1 MVNWRERYHK
11 NFSIGI
17 AISLAVHLTLVLILL
32 IFPLQIDEPT
42 YYYYDSTYIVKLT
55 TTNIGKVDIGG
66 GGGSSGDGTEGAGKD
81 YSSPKTLAGI
91 PVPVSESTD
100 IEFGKVTNLVDPKDS
115 LLTSGGSGIG
125 SGSGGGIGGGKG
137 SGIGDGSGSGSGYLT
152 LPFVPR
158 QILEVVPQNV
168 EGVKGT
174 IILILKIGTDG
185 LVKEDK
191 IIYNTTNN
199 AECLKN
205 TIDAAY
211 KSRWEQIKMEGKQ
224 IQYWIEKTYKFN

>member
-1 MVNWRERYHK
+1 MGNWREKYRN
-11 NFSIGI
+11 NFTIGI
-17 AISLAVHLTLVLILL
+17 AISTAAHLLLFLILFL
-32 IFPLQIDEPT
+32 FPPTIPESTLQYFDN
-42 YYYYDSTYIVKLT
+42 SYIMKLT
-55 TTNIGKVDIGG
+55 SVNIGKVNIG
-66 GGGSSGDGTEGAGKD
+66 GGGSSGDGTEGTGKD
-81 YSSPKTLAGI
+81 FSSTKTLSGI

-100 IEFGKVTNLVDPKDS
+100 IEFGKETNQIDPKDS
-115 LLTSGGSGIG
+115 LLNTGGSGLG
-125 SGSGGGIGGGKG
+125 SGSGGGVGGGKG
-137 SGIGDGSGSGSGYLT
+137 SGIGDGSGSGSGYLS

-174 IILILKIGTDG
+174 IILVLKIGTDG
-185 LVKEDK
+185 FVKEDK

-199 AECLKN
+199 SECLKN

-211 KSRWEQIKMEGKQ
+211 KSRWEQIKIEGKQ